1 LDRILMAG
9 KSTVWTDP
17 RWEDWVRK
25 FGPVLGWTSQA
36 FLAAFRAE
44 FGPNTPA
51 ENGVAFQ
58 FFAKRIRD
66 GGHVM
71 PTSGQRDLTQEVLN
85 VKCRSALVCSDWHI
99 DYHDAE
105 WARFAFEIGQAF
117 GCDELI
123 IPGDFLDV
131 AMFAKFDPEL
141 HGVVPLLEN
150 ELGTAE
156 AILAEGVKRFSHV
169 SLALGNH
176 EWRLW
181 RRVLQSSILPDRFLR
196 LMTVGD
202 NVTLTEFSYINLDA
216 GGHLVRCTHPKNY
229 SQVSGRVGA
238 RLAEKYHAEFI
249 VAHDHRLA
257 QIRDASGKFTVTHI
271 GMMADPARLPYINS
285 VDSVNPQM
293 GRGFAVVTPGQT
305 YLFDHGNTD
314 RDHWLHLAKKG
325 ALRWTPPTGSQ
336 PQPSSS
342 ARSAGSSSKAS
353 ARKSRTSGASAA
365 TA

>member
-1 LDRILMAG
+1 MTA

-17 RWEDWVRK
+17 RWEEFVMK
-25 FGPVLGWTSQA
+25 YGPLLGWQSQA
-36 FLAAFRAE
+36 HWEAFRDE
-44 FGPNTPA
+44 FGHQTPA
-51 ENGVAFQ
+51 ESFNAFK
-58 FFAKRIRD
+58 FFSVRMRD
-66 GGHVM
+66 GSHIM
-71 PTSGQRDLTQEVLN
+71 PPSGQRDLTLEVLN
-85 VKCRSALVCSDWHI
+85 VKCHSALVCSDWHI
-99 DYHDAE
+99 DYHDAA
-105 WARFAFEIGQAF
+105 WARFAFEIGSAF

-141 HGVVPLLEN
+141 HGVTPILET

-181 RRVLQSSILPDRFLR
+181 RRVLQSSILPERFLR

-202 NVTLTEFSYINLDA
+202 NVTLTEFSYINLNA

-293 GRGFAVVTPGQT
+293 GRGFAIVTPGQT

-314 RDHWLHLAKKG
+314 REHWLHLARKG
-325 ALRWTPPTGSQ
+325 ALRWVSGTT
-336 PQPSSS
+336 S
-342 ARSAGSSSKAS
+342 APAIVSKRSRSANRAS
-353 ARKSRTSGASAA
+353 
-365 TA
+365 